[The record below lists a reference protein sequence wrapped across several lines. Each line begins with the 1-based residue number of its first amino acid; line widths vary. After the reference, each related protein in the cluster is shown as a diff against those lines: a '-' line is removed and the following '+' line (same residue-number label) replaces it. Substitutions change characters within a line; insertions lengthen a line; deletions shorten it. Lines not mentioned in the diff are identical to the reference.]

1 MNDKQAVT
9 AETKGNASDF
19 AFCFDQFGVGDVYVA
34 PIVIKE
40 LKAVNLF
47 GLEWHFQ
54 VAIAGVGAGLALHW
68 PSTGP
73 PLALHWPF
81 TGPSLALHWPSTG
94 PSLARHWPV
103 TGPSLAR
110 HWPVT
115 GMFAE
120 TLHGRRRWFLYPPTK
135 SPKLNPRAASAQW
148 LRDVYP
154 TLTLTLDDDNEHD
167 GL

>member
-68 PSTGP
+68 P
-73 PLALHWPF
+73 F
-81 TGPSLALHWPSTG
+81 TGPSLALHWPFTG

-110 HWPVT
+110 HWHVCRDATRSTTMVPLPSDKKLQAQPTCCQRPVAPGCISNANT
-115 GMFAE
+115 N
-120 TLHGRRRWFLYPPTK
+120 T
-135 SPKLNPRAASAQW
+135 
-148 LRDVYP
+148 
-154 TLTLTLDDDNEHD
+154 
-167 GL
+167 

>member
-68 PSTGP
+68 PFTGP
-73 PLALHWPF
+73 SLALHWPF
-81 TGPSLALHWPSTG
+81 TGPSLALHWPFTG

-103 TGPSLAR
+103 TGPSLACL
-110 HWPVT
+110 P
-115 GMFAE
+115 
-120 TLHGRRRWFLYPPTK
+120 RRYT
-135 SPKLNPRAASAQW
+135 
-148 LRDVYP
+148 V
-154 TLTLTLDDDNEHD
+154 DDDGSSTLRQKAPSSTHVLPAPS
-167 GL
+167 GSGMYIQR

>member
-110 HWPVT
+110 HWHVCRDATRSTTMVPLPSDKKPQAQPTCCQRPVAPGCISNANT
-115 GMFAE
+115 N
-120 TLHGRRRWFLYPPTK
+120 T
-135 SPKLNPRAASAQW
+135 
-148 LRDVYP
+148 
-154 TLTLTLDDDNEHD
+154 
-167 GL
+167 